1 MRHARGSLE
10 ADQFDRLFRGG
21 CLLAAHATMLPM
33 FFATARGLLAHAFP
47 ILIAQLA
54 SIGMMV
60 VDTAVLGHVSD
71 VDLAA
76 VAIGGGIHVSVVFAL
91 VGVLQAVAPV
101 VAHLHGAKRDGEVA
115 QVLQQGFWL
124 ALLLS
129 LPGTL
134 FLIHPGVVL
143 GMAEMDRAVE
153 SKIREYLGLLAWS
166 LPAALCYRTF
176 YAFCNALGKPR
187 VLMGIGL
194 CSLALHAVLAWG
206 LALQGWLGEPLGV
219 VGCALSNI
227 LIGWLACLSGGI
239 YLAFGPLG
247 GRYRPFSNWQS
258 PRWSSWRELLRLGL
272 PMGLSNLVEIT
283 SFTLISLFVASLGA
297 TVVAGHRIV
306 ANISALTYMLPLSL
320 AIATMA
326 AVGQAVG
333 GRDWQRARAAIRAGL
348 WLAAGLSTLAGLL
361 LWLAARPLIE
371 AYTNDPAVRA
381 VALGLIAYVA
391 IYQFFDA
398 LQTVAGHAL
407 RAYRVTFV
415 PMLIQTFCFWG
426 IGLLGGAW
434 LCYRWSPA
442 LGVAGFW
449 LAAVLSIMLAAAL
462 LLPLLRRAIL
472 GIESSL

>member
-1 MRHARGSLE
+1 M
-10 ADQFDRLFRGG
+10 
-21 CLLAAHATMLPM
+21 LLAA
-33 FFATARGLLAHAFP
+33 ARGLLAHAFP

-60 VDTAVLGHVSD
+60 VDTAVLGHVSPL
-71 VDLAA
+71 DLAA

-91 VGVLQAVAPV
+91 VGILQAVAPV
-101 VAHLHGAKRDGEVA
+101 VAHLHGAGRDGEVA
-115 QVLQQGFWL
+115 GVLHQGFWL

-129 LPGTL
+129 LPGVL
-134 FLIHPGVVL
+134 FLLYPGALL
-143 GMAEMDRAVE
+143 GMASMDAVVDA
-153 SKIREYLGLLAWS
+153 KVRQYLALLAWG

-194 CSLALHAVLAWG
+194 FSLGLHALLAWG

-219 VGCALSNI
+219 VGCALSNVV
-227 LIGWLACLSGGI
+227 IGWLACLSGAA

-247 GRYRPFSNWQS
+247 ARYRPFSQWQR
-258 PRWSSWRELLRLGL
+258 PHWPMWRELLRLGL

-283 SFTLISLFVASLGA
+283 SFTLVSLFVASLGA

-326 AVGQAVG
+326 ALGQAVG
-333 GRDWQRARAAIRAGL
+333 GRDWPRAHATVRAGL
-348 WLAAGLSTLAGLL
+348 LLAAGLSTLAGLL
-361 LWLAARPLIE
+361 LWLAAAPLVA
-371 AYTNDPAVRA
+371 AYTDDPAVRA
-381 VALGLIAYVA
+381 VAVGLVIYVA

-407 RAYRVTFV
+407 RAYRVTFA
-415 PMLIQTFCFWG
+415 PMLVQTFCFWG
-426 IGLLGGAW
+426 VGLLGGAW
-434 LCYRWSPA
+434 LCYRWSPP

-449 LAAVLSIMLAAAL
+449 LAAVAGLILAAAM
-462 LLPLLRRAIL
+462 LLPLLRKAMQ
-472 GIESSL
+472 GVESVP

>member
-1 MRHARGSLE
+1 
-10 ADQFDRLFRGG
+10 
-21 CLLAAHATMLPM
+21 MLM
-33 FFATARGLLAHAFP
+33 TAARGLIAHAFP

-60 VDTAVLGHVSD
+60 VDTAVLGHVSSL
-71 VDLAA
+71 DLAA
-76 VAIGGGIHVSVVFAL
+76 VAIGGGIHISVIFAL
-91 VGVLQAVAPV
+91 VGILQAVAPV
-101 VAHLHGAKRDGEVA
+101 VAQLHGARRDDEVA
-115 QVLQQGFWL
+115 GVLQQGFWL

-129 LPGTL
+129 VPGIL
-134 FLIHPGVVL
+134 FLTHPGALL
-143 GMAEMDRAVE
+143 GVSNMDGAVE
-153 SKIREYLGLLAWS
+153 AKVRQYLALLAWS

-194 CSLALHAVLAWG
+194 LSLALHAVLAWG

-227 LIGWLACLSGGI
+227 LIGWLACLSGGA

-247 GRYRPFSNWQS
+247 ARYRPFSNWQR
-258 PRWSSWRELLRLGL
+258 PHWPMWRELLRLGV

-333 GRDWQRARAAIRAGL
+333 GRDWVRAHATIRVGL
-348 WLAAGLSTLAGLL
+348 WLAAGLSTLAGIL
-361 LWLAARPLIE
+361 LWLAAEPLVA
-371 AYTNDPAVRA
+371 AYTDDPAVRS
-381 VALGLIAYVA
+381 VAIGLILYVA
-391 IYQFFDA
+391 IYQFFDG

-415 PMLIQTFCFWG
+415 PMLVQTFCFWG
-426 IGLLGGAW
+426 VGLLGGAW
-434 LCYRWSPA
+434 LCFRWSPPF
-442 LGVAGFW
+442 GVAGFW
-449 LAAVLSIMLAAAL
+449 LAAVGGLVLAAAM
-462 LLPLLRRAIL
+462 LLPLLYKAVR
-472 GIESSL
+472 GVESVP

>member
-1 MRHARGSLE
+1 MPAM
-10 ADQFDRLFRGG
+10 F
-21 CLLAAHATMLPM
+21 LAV
-33 FFATARGLLAHAFP
+33 ARGLIAHAFP

-60 VDTAVLGHVSD
+60 VDTAVLGHVSS

-101 VAHLHGAKRDGEVA
+101 VAHLHGARRDSEVA
-115 QVLQQGFWL
+115 NVLQQGFWL
-124 ALLLS
+124 AILLAV
-129 LPGTL
+129 PGIL
-134 FLIHPGVVL
+134 FLTHPGGVL
-143 GMAEMDRAVE
+143 GLSSMDPAVE
-153 SKIREYLGLLAWS
+153 AKVRTYLGLLAWS
-166 LPAALCYRTF
+166 LPASLFYRTF

-194 CSLALHAVLAWG
+194 LSLALHALLAWG

-219 VGCALSNI
+219 AGCALSNV
-227 LIGWLACLSGGI
+227 LIAWLACSSGAL

-247 GRYRPFSNWQS
+247 ARYRPFANWS
-258 PRWSSWRELLRLGL
+258 RPRWATWRELLRLGV

-306 ANISALTYMLPLSL
+306 ANLSALIYMLPLSL

-326 AVGQAVG
+326 ALGQAVG
-333 GRDWQRARAAIRAGL
+333 ARDRARERLTVRAGL
-348 WLAAGLSTLAGLL
+348 VLAAGASSLVGLL
-361 LWLAARPLIE
+361 LWLTAGPVVA
-371 AYTNDPAVRA
+371 AYTDDPAVRLVA
-381 VALGLIAYVA
+381 VGLVGYVAL
-391 IYQFFDA
+391 YQFFDA
-398 LQTVAGHAL
+398 LQTVAGHCL

-415 PMLIQTFCFWG
+415 PMLIQIVCFWG
-426 IGLLGGAW
+426 VGLLGGGW
-434 LCYRWSPA
+434 LCYRWSPP

-449 LAAVLSIMLAAAL
+449 LASVLSLIGAAAL
-462 LLPLLRRAIL
+462 LLPLLRKAMQDSERL
-472 GIESSL
+472 L